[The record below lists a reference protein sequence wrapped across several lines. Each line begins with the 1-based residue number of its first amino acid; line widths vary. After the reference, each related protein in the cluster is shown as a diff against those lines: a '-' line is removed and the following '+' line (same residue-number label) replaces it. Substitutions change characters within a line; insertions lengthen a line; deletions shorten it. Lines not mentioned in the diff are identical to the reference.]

1 MRRAVTHDFDAN
13 TILQLRNRKRAVKGS
28 SVEERRTLERQAIS
42 QKQKR
47 RKKTGRTKQF
57 NMRLREELCAQIDAW
72 TEAASKAQGRKVLKA
87 EIIEEALELYRA
99 SLKKKGA

>member
-1 MRRAVTHDFDAN
+1 MTQEFNAD
-13 TILQLRNRKRAVKGS
+13 TILALRKRKRAVRGS
-28 SVEERRTLERQAIS
+28 SVAERLTDERRATS

-99 SLKKKGA
+99 SLKGKKGA

>member
-1 MRRAVTHDFDAN
+1 MTQEFNAD
-13 TILQLRNRKRAVKGS
+13 TILALRKRKRAVRGS
-28 SVEERRTLERQAIS
+28 SVAERLTDERRATS

-99 SLKKKGA
+99 SLKGKKGT

>member
-1 MRRAVTHDFDAN
+1 MTHDFDAN

-72 TEAASKAQGRKVLKA
+72 TETASKARGRKVLKA

>member
-1 MRRAVTHDFDAN
+1 MTQEFNAD
-13 TILQLRNRKRAVKGS
+13 TILALRKRKRAVRGS
-28 SVEERRTLERQAIS
+28 SVAERLTDERRATS

>member
-1 MRRAVTHDFDAN
+1 MTQEFNAD
-13 TILQLRNRKRAVKGS
+13 TILALRKRKRAVRGS
-28 SVEERRTLERQAIS
+28 SVAERLTDERRATS

-47 RKKTGRTKQF
+47 REKTGRTKQF

-99 SLKKKGA
+99 SLKGKKGGVT